1 VAGTIN
7 RDDIATVR
15 ERAPIEDIIGQHVTL
30 KSAGVGSLKGLC
42 PFHDERSPSFHVRPG
57 AGRWHCFGCGEGGDV
72 IEFVMRM
79 DGLPFAEAV
88 EYLAERA
95 NVTLRYESGGGPR
108 KEGTAG
114 LRKRLLDANRVAAE
128 FFVSQ
133 LGTPEAKTAR
143 DFLLGRGFGKE
154 AAETFGCG
162 YAPQGWSALLEHLRT
177 NGFTEPEL
185 RASGLVSEG
194 QRGIYDRFRGR
205 LVWPIRDVTGEPIG
219 FGARKLYE
227 DDQGPKYLNTPETAL
242 YKKANVLYGLDLAK
256 GSIRSERTVVVVEG
270 YTDVMACHLAG
281 IPNAV
286 ATCGTAFGEDHVK
299 VVRRLMGDVGG
310 AQLKVGATGAKV
322 IFTFDGDEAG
332 QNAALKSFS
341 LDQQFLAQTFVAV
354 DPEGLDPCDI
364 RQQHGDEAVRAL
376 MESRVPLFEFV
387 IKTALSSNNL
397 ETPEGRVAAL
407 RAAAPVVAGIRDRAI
422 QPEYARRLAGWLGM
436 DEVVIR
442 KAVTDAGKASAAA
455 ARSQSSQRPP
465 QGQSGRPGRP
475 GQPGAAS
482 GARGAQ
488 RGQQDPSG
496 AYGPPSQEE
505 PPPDD
510 GDPYADHASAQGVF
524 GAHEGYERP
533 NPRDPV
539 VRSEA
544 VALGVILQLPDAI
557 VARADVRAVFDE
569 LTSEAFTVPQYR
581 AVFDGI
587 LAAGGPQA
595 TSDWVA
601 MVAEQV
607 GPMLEPTVSEIAVTP
622 LPHDKPEEAYRYVK
636 SVLARVLDLGITR
649 RIAEV
654 RGRMQRAGQGTEAAS
669 EAFAEVI
676 RLEQLRRSLREE

>member
-1 VAGTIN
+1 MAGTIN

-79 DGLPFAEAV
+79 DGLPFGEAV
-88 EYLAERA
+88 EYLAERS
-95 NVTLRYESGGGPR
+95 NVTLRYESGTGPR
-108 KEGTAG
+108 KEGTVG
-114 LRKRLLDANRVAAE
+114 LRKRLLDAHRVAAE
-128 FFVSQ
+128 FFVAQ
-133 LGTPEAKTAR
+133 LATPEAKTAR
-143 DFLLGRGFGKE
+143 DFLVGRGFGKE
-154 AAETFGCG
+154 AAVTFGVG
-162 YAPQGWSALLEHLRT
+162 YAPQGWSALLEHLRS

-242 YKKANVLYGLDLAK
+242 YKKSNVLYGLDLAK
-256 GSIRSERTVVVVEG
+256 GAIRSERTVVVVEG

-281 IPNAV
+281 VMNAV

-299 VVRRLMGDVGG
+299 VVRRLMGDTGG
-310 AQLKVGATGAKV
+310 AQLKVGSKGAKV

-354 DPEGLDPCDI
+354 DAEGMDPCDI
-364 RQQHGDEAVRAL
+364 RQQRGDEGVRAL
-376 MESRVPLFEFV
+376 MEARVPLFEFV
-387 IKTALSSNNL
+387 IKTALGANNL

-436 DEVVIR
+436 DEVVVR
-442 KAVTDAGKASAAA
+442 KAVTDAGRARESSARSHAAQSRAPQGGQQRTQASRSGQGAGASAA
-455 ARSQSSQRPP
+455 RNGTS
-465 QGQSGRPGRP
+465 
-475 GQPGAAS
+475 
-482 GARGAQ
+482 
-488 RGQQDPSG
+488 
-496 AYGPPSQEE
+496 GPPDDV
-505 PPPDD
+505 PPPDPD
-510 GDPYADHASAQGVF
+510 QDGGDPYADHASAQGAF
-524 GAHEGYERP
+524 GVHEGYTRP

-544 VALGVILQLPDAI
+544 VALGVILQFPDAI
-557 VARADVRAVFDE
+557 VAHDDVRQVFDG

-581 AVFDGI
+581 AVFDGV

-595 TSDWVA
+595 VSEWVA

-607 GPMLEPTVSEIAVTP
+607 GPMLAPTVSEIAVTP
-622 LPHDKPEEAYRYVK
+622 LPHDKPEEAFRYVR
-636 SVLARVLDLGITR
+636 SVLARVADLSVTR
-649 RIAEV
+649 QIAEL

-669 EAFAEVI
+669 EAFADVI
-676 RLEQLRRSLREE
+676 RLEQQRRSLREE

>member
-1 VAGTIN
+1 MAGTIN

-95 NVTLRYESGGGPR
+95 NVTLRYEAGGAPR

-143 DFLLGRGFGKE
+143 DFLVGRGFGKE
-154 AAETFGCG
+154 AAQTFGCG
-162 YAPQGWSALLEHLRT
+162 YAPQGWSALLEHLRA

-256 GSIRSERTVVVVEG
+256 GAIRSERTVVVVEG

-281 IPNAV
+281 IMNAV

-299 VVRRLMGDVGG
+299 IVRRLMGDVGG
-310 AQLKVGATGAKV
+310 AQLKVGSTGAKV

-341 LDQQFLAQTFVAV
+341 LDQQFLAQTFVTV
-354 DPEGLDPCDI
+354 DPDGLDPCDI
-364 RQQHGDEAVRAL
+364 RQQRGEEAVRAL
-376 MESRVPLFEFV
+376 MAARVPLFEFV

-436 DEVVIR
+436 EETVVR
-442 KAVTDAGKASAAA
+442 RAVADAGKAKSSA
-455 ARSQSSQRPP
+455 RPP
-465 QGQSGRPGRP
+465 QRRPQVAPAQGGRARPG
-475 GQPGAAS
+475 GVAS
-482 GARGAQ
+482 SAHN
-488 RGQQDPSG
+488 PV
-496 AYGPPSQEE
+496 E
-505 PPPDD
+505 PPPYGAEPYNDAPPE
-510 GDPYADHASAQGVF
+510 DPYADHASAQGAF

-539 VRSEA
+539 VRAEA

-557 VARADVRAVFDE
+557 AAHADVRQVFDG

-581 AVFDGI
+581 AVFDGV

-595 TSDWVA
+595 TTEWVA
-601 MVAEQV
+601 MVAEQA
-607 GPMLEPTVSEIAVTP
+607 GPTLAPTVSEIAVTP
-622 LPHDKPEEAYRYVK
+622 LPHDKPEEAHRYAR
-636 SVLARVLDLGITR
+636 SVLARVLDLSITR
-649 RIAEV
+649 QIAEI

-669 EAFAEVI
+669 EAFADVI
-676 RLEQLRRSLREE
+676 RLEQQRRGLREE